1 VNDWPVQ
8 RRLLAVIVLALI
20 MGLVFGGLRF
30 ASAVSTAEQAGRAA
44 QLARLGQQ
52 SVMLIQDLE
61 NERDQTA
68 GVIAGASPMA
78 LRSLTAVTDKQAAT
92 VGAQASAIGAGFP
105 ANIRSEAGAVESDA
119 TSLSAVRSL
128 AQGNGPPT
136 NVLDNY
142 AAPIGDLI
150 QLDDQIAQGVSDS
163 DITEDVRGL
172 TALAQAQE
180 EVSEQRALL
189 FNTFTL
195 GSFADGSQA
204 ALNSAMNQEQLDEAS
219 FQAAATPAQLAAV
232 SAVLTGTPANTISN
246 VEQVIQIDGSPFTN
260 LGDVGITGSPAP
272 QTYQLESAKLVGVQS
287 VETGIVDDIVS
298 RTASLE
304 GSAQANAGL
313 TGIGTLLAL
322 LLVLAAAVAVARSL
336 VRPLERL
343 RAGALEIATV
353 ELPERMRR
361 LGEADGTGADLDIVP
376 INVTSRDEIGQVA
389 RAFDQVH
396 QEAVRLAGNEAMLRG
411 SFNAMFVNLS
421 RRSQVLIERLARQI
435 DSLEQNEADPERLAE
450 LFSMDH
456 LVTRMRRNSENLLL
470 LAGHEGGRQWDESA
484 PLADV
489 ARAAAS
495 EIEQFGR
502 VKVRVPSGITVA
514 GEAVSDIA
522 RLLAELIE
530 NATTFSPADTPV
542 RVVATEP
549 RTGGVLIEVADA
561 GVGIS
566 AERMAEL
573 NERLERPPVVD
584 VQVARHMGLYAVGRL
599 AERHGAKVRL
609 RAGTVRGTVVLVWLP
624 DSLIEPAPLIRRVSP
639 ARTGLAQ
646 DLRDP
651 ESSPGRLSA
660 HASASMTAAAT
671 GSAHTPAGAAVPSA
685 VSVSSSALSSSPYSL
700 SGAGRGGLGQA
711 SAGRGGLAQSGAG
724 RSGQRPASRWF
735 GTAARGGARGSRG
748 DLPRQQL
755 VAGQSVVG
763 QPAGGPPAWTPP
775 GPLPAPTEQTRA
787 GLPVRVPQA
796 SLPPGISPAGGAG
809 SDSAGSDSAD
819 SDSARSDSARSDS
832 ARSDSAD
839 PRRGA
844 SRGYVPGRHA
854 TERSSPRQR
863 SPEQARSTLSGFQ
876 RGSRRAK
883 DAGPGAGEGAGR

>member
-52 SVMLIQDLE
+52 SVVLIQDLE

-68 GVIAGASPMA
+68 GVTAGASPTE

-92 VGAQASAIGAGFP
+92 VGAQARAIGAGFP

-142 AAPIGDLI
+142 AAPISDLI

-163 DITEDVRGL
+163 DITEDVRAL

-204 ALNSAMNQEQLDEAS
+204 ALNSAVNQEQLNEAS

-272 QTYQLESAKLVGVQS
+272 QTYQLESAKIAGLQS

-304 GSAQANAGL
+304 GGAQANAGL
-313 TGIGTLLAL
+313 TGIGTLVAL
-322 LLVLAAAVAVARSL
+322 MLVLAAAVAVARSL

-361 LGEADGTGADLDIVP
+361 MGEADGTGADLDIVP

-470 LAGHEGGRQWDESA
+470 LAGHEGGRQWNESA

-573 NERLERPPVVD
+573 NRRLERPPVVD

-609 RAGTVRGTVVLVWLP
+609 RAGTVSGTVVLVWLP

-639 ARTGLAQ
+639 ERGLAPN
-646 DLRDP
+646 LRDP

-660 HASASMTAAAT
+660 YEPVPMTAAAP
-671 GSAHTPAGAAVPSA
+671 GSAYAPAGASVPPA
-685 VSVSSSALSSSPYSL
+685 VSVSSSGPLASAPYSL
-700 SGAGRGGLGQA
+700 SGAGRA
-711 SAGRGGLAQSGAG
+711 SAGRGGLGQGGAG
-724 RSGQRPASRWF
+724 RGGQRPASRWF
-735 GTAARGGARGSRG
+735 GTAAAGGPHGARG
-748 DLPRQQL
+748 DLPRQQSL
-755 VAGQSVVG
+755 AGQSVAGHSVTG

-796 SLPPGISPAGGAG
+796 SLPPGMSLAGGAG
-809 SDSAGSDSAD
+809 PDSAGSH
-819 SDSARSDSARSDS
+819 
-832 ARSDSAD
+832 SAD
-839 PRRGA
+839 PGGGD
-844 SRGYVPGRHA
+844 SHGYVPGRHA
-854 TERSSPRQR
+854 AEQSGSRQR

-883 DAGPGAGEGAGR
+883 DASPGAGEGAGR